1 MRGLDYANPQHDFR
15 KDSYTY
21 DNNYTITYIVTE
33 NGILIAHQ
41 DDYQLKIVINNT
53 ILVYHSSGDSSY
65 SSIIVPVSKDDI
77 VKITTGGS
85 TSLATCFRI
94 YIFNYL

>member
-21 DNNYTITYIVTE
+21 NNNYTATYVVTE

-41 DDYQLKIVINNT
+41 NDYKLKISINNT
-53 ILVYHSSGDSSY
+53 ILVYHSSGDPSY
-65 SSIIVPVSKDDI
+65 SSIMVPVSKDDI
-77 VKITTGGS
+77 IKIINES
-85 TSLATCFRI
+85 SSINDCFRI
-94 YIFNYL
+94 YVFNYL